1 MITIEEALT
10 RPEDQYFDRKNS
22 SINISKLSEAIV
34 GLANAN
40 GGSIAIGINDGKF
53 VGINSQGN
61 TKIQDFIQCGF
72 DKCIPSIKTTYYF
85 LDGVKD
91 NGKNDR
97 LLVLNI
103 EPSVNQVH
111 TTTGDEVFLRIGDET
126 KRLTHEQRMKLEY
139 DKGTRI
145 YEDSIIEECEL
156 DDLNM
161 DAIEEYKKA
170 LNYTGEDINKL
181 LRARVFVK
189 KVNGEY
195 KYTVAA
201 VLMFCEY
208 PAAFIPGAKVR
219 FIRYQGKEAETGTRM
234 NIIKQETFDA
244 PLPFLIPEVKSV
256 VKGQLRDFT
265 ALNSSTGK
273 FHSVPEYPVFAWQEG
288 IVNAVTHR
296 AYNLHGDD
304 IKITM
309 YDDRLEISSPG
320 TLPDIVNIDNIKE
333 VRYSRNPKIARAL
346 TELGWVRELGEGVKR
361 IYEEMNKY
369 FLDDPIFEEKNNT
382 VTLTLKNNIVMRS
395 IRRKE
400 RIDSN
405 ISGQWDELDNYS
417 KIALEIV
424 YSQGKIKTKEL
435 ADTLNITRG
444 PARKILESLVQKN
457 ILRKVSTSK
466 NDPNQYYEMIEE

>member
-181 LRARVFVK
+181 LRARGFVK

-201 VLMFCEY
+201 VLMFCEG
-208 PAAFIPGAKVR
+208 PASLLPGARVR
-219 FIRYQGKEAETGTRM
+219 FIG
-234 NIIKQETFDA
+234 
-244 PLPFLIPEVKSV
+244 
-256 VKGQLRDFT
+256 
-265 ALNSSTGK
+265 
-273 FHSVPEYPVFAWQEG
+273 
-288 IVNAVTHR
+288 
-296 AYNLHGDD
+296 
-304 IKITM
+304 
-309 YDDRLEISSPG
+309 
-320 TLPDIVNIDNIKE
+320 
-333 VRYSRNPKIARAL
+333 
-346 TELGWVRELGEGVKR
+346 
-361 IYEEMNKY
+361 
-369 FLDDPIFEEKNNT
+369 
-382 VTLTLKNNIVMRS
+382 
-395 IRRKE
+395 
-400 RIDSN
+400 
-405 ISGQWDELDNYS
+405 
-417 KIALEIV
+417 
-424 YSQGKIKTKEL
+424 
-435 ADTLNITRG
+435 
-444 PARKILESLVQKN
+444 
-457 ILRKVSTSK
+457 
-466 NDPNQYYEMIEE
+466 